1 MTSYG
6 ANWQSALWLFCSLK
20 YPKYTQGRAGRYRR
34 ASEMQGETSKY
45 EISLWCS
52 GLFELNYYP
61 KSPVYTDSCS
71 PMESTPPAHKRL
83 PPHLGLVTFMSS
95 WSVVSKVALLK
106 PSHLESTPMVFSNTS
121 LSHQSM
127 IWNPTCPS
135 MKVQSL
141 VPCGHTWAGWFLHSD
156 GDEASSP
163 LVLFYIKRHRREE
176 QSLSLLEVSVSTIF
190 LKLINGIQREVQLCC
205 EVWLTV
211 VSTRSR
217 NKQNKTKKQFN
228 LFSILRFADSS
239 IGDLRSGVAEILQ
252 VQLWA

>member
-6 ANWQSALWLFCSLK
+6 ANWQSALWLFFSLK
-20 YPKYTQGRAGRYRR
+20 YPKYTQGRTGRYRR
-34 ASEMQGETSKY
+34 ATEMQGETSRY

-127 IWNPTCPS
+127 IWNPYMSQHESPVPGALWTHLGW
-135 MKVQSL
+135 L
-141 VPCGHTWAGWFLHSD
+141 VSPQWWGWSQFSSSAILH
-156 GDEASSP
+156 
-163 LVLFYIKRHRREE
+163 
-176 QSLSLLEVSVSTIF
+176 
-190 LKLINGIQREVQLCC
+190 
-205 EVWLTV
+205 
-211 VSTRSR
+211 
-217 NKQNKTKKQFN
+217 
-228 LFSILRFADSS
+228 
-239 IGDLRSGVAEILQ
+239 
-252 VQLWA
+252 